1 MTAIDTLLLRKVLAT
16 PSLPDFINTLQQKWE
31 EEQLARHAFY
41 NWVTL
46 GMKVEFIEGEIV
58 LHSPV
63 TKKTN
68 VVTKNL
74 LLLMDTHVDMH
85 DLGFVGVEKIMTRF
99 TRNDYEPDLCFFK
112 KEKSDLFK
120 DEQTIFP
127 VPDMVVEI
135 LSRATEARDRG
146 VKFLD
151 YAQHGVTEYWII
163 DTQLE
168 EVEQYILDED
178 EYVLK
183 GKYRKGTIESSAVT
197 GFKIPVKAIFSTKEN
212 LKALRTLG

>member
-16 PSLPDFINTLQQKWE
+16 PSLPNFITTLQQKWE
-31 EEQLARHAFY
+31 EEQVARHAFY
-41 NWVTL
+41 NWVTPS
-46 GMKVEFIEGEIV
+46 MKAEFIEGEVIM
-58 LHSPV
+58 HSPV
-63 TKKTN
+63 IKKHNVITK
-68 VVTKNL
+68 L
-74 LLLMDTHVDMH
+74 LLKLMDTYVEIH

-178 EYVLK
+178 EFLLK
-183 GKYRKGTIESSAVT
+183 GKYRKGNIESTTIT
-197 GFKIPVKAIFSTKEN
+197 GFKIPIKAIFYTKEN
-212 LKALRTLG
+212 LKALRALG